1 MKERMNEFVKERKE
15 ERKKG
20 KRNREKTRTV
30 GFPMMHDVTTSL
42 SLTASLFIIS
52 FGYLLIFFSCLD
64 SILSLS
70 SLEHA

>member
-30 GFPMMHDVTTSL
+30 AVPMM
-42 SLTASLFIIS
+42 
-52 FGYLLIFFSCLD
+52 
-64 SILSLS
+64 
-70 SLEHA
+70 

>member
-30 GFPMMHDVTTSL
+30 PMM
-42 SLTASLFIIS
+42 
-52 FGYLLIFFSCLD
+52 
-64 SILSLS
+64 
-70 SLEHA
+70 